1 METRAN
7 YVAIGAFVFVTMFIG
22 FAFIYW
28 LGSRSEGPRALPV
41 KVVFNGAVTGLSVGG
56 SVNFNGIKVGDVGSL
71 GFDPKDPS
79 VVIATI
85 RVSPTTPLRADV
97 KATLGFQTLSGI
109 AYVELSGGSPTSPLL
124 LDPDAEEPPVIRSTL
139 RKPELL

>member
-71 GFDPKDPS
+71 GFDFTPHLS
-79 VVIATI
+79 SAFL
-85 RVSPTTPLRADV
+85 PTQPQQKRRGPGVLNPV
-97 KATLGFQTLSGI
+97 KS
-109 AYVELSGGSPTSPLL
+109 S
-124 LDPDAEEPPVIRSTL
+124 
-139 RKPELL
+139 

>member
-1 METRAN
+1 
-7 YVAIGAFVFVTMFIG
+7 MFIG

-85 RVSPTTPLRADV
+85 RVSPTTRCA
-97 KATLGFQTLSGI
+97 
-109 AYVELSGGSPTSPLL
+109 PTSRQRWGSRRCPESPMSSCPAGRRHRLCCL
-124 LDPDAEEPPVIRSTL
+124 IRMPRS
-139 RKPELL
+139 RR